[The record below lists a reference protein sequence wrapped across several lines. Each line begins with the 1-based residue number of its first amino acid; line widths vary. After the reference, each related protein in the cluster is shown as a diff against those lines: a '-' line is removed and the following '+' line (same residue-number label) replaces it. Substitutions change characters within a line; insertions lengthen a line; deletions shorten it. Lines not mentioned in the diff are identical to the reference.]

1 MKGKEIEFSLLDLLF
16 LPVSVPVK
24 GFVFILEQLREIVD
38 KELYDEDEL
47 RKRLLGLEMEYELG
61 NVGEEEYRQL
71 RSKIV
76 GRMKLIAEARRE
88 NEQGRGE

>member
-1 MKGKEIEFSLLDLLF
+1 MKGKEVEFSLLDLVF
-16 LPVSVPVK
+16 FPVTVPVK
-24 GFVFILEQLREIVD
+24 GFVFLLEQLREIVD

-76 GRMKLIAEARRE
+76 GRMKFIAEARQE
-88 NEQGRGE
+88 NEQKGGQ

>member
-1 MKGKEIEFSLLDLLF
+1 MKGKEIEFSLLDLIF
-16 LPVSVPVK
+16 FPVSGPVK

>member
-1 MKGKEIEFSLLDLLF
+1 MKGKEIEFSLLDLVF
-16 LPVSVPVK
+16 FPVSVPVK